1 VTLNTRRASPPL
13 ERDNSPVT
21 SRDLRQVDDDL
32 LPVRPHRA
40 ADLLMRAHAATYV
53 LVNLFL
59 IGVWAATGAGY
70 FWPIWPIM
78 GWGLAVAVQGMATY
92 GLRRPN

>member
-1 VTLNTRRASPPL
+1 VS
-13 ERDNSPVT
+13 ERDNSAVT
-21 SRDLRQVDDDL
+21 SRDVRRVDDDL

-78 GWGLAVAVQGMATY
+78 GWGLAVAIQGMATY

>member
-1 VTLNTRRASPPL
+1 VSDHLPDVPEERGRRVA
-13 ERDNSPVT
+13 ET
-21 SRDLRQVDDDL
+21 AFQ
-32 LPVRPHRA
+32 
-40 ADLLMRAHAATYV
+40 AHGSTYV

-78 GWGLAVAVQGMATY
+78 GWGLAVALHAWATY
-92 GLRRPN
+92 GRPR

>member
-1 VTLNTRRASPPL
+1 
-13 ERDNSPVT
+13 
-21 SRDLRQVDDDL
+21 VDDNL

-59 IGVWAATGAGY
+59 IGVWAATGAHY

-78 GWGLAVAVQGMATY
+78 GWGLALGIQGMATY